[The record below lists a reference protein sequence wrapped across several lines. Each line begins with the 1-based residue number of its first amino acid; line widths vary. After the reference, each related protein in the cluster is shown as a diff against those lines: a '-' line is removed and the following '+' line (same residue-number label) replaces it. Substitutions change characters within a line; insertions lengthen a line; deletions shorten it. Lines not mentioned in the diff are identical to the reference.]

1 MGKITK
7 KVDPQKYAEANLSKV
22 LNSIDR
28 IYINKTEDIRQTIEK
43 DVKTNLTPYA
53 NYMTKLLGAMT
64 KSEID
69 FKTKQFRKF
78 LKDMGGKTLPNGKVD
93 PRVEAD
99 ITTVMGA
106 FNKLVPASQRINKGL
121 KDSSG
126 QIKGQDQQAHKDFT
140 VLSAQAFIIYTKIQA
155 DIDNQ
160 RKTKVPVGGNADSA
174 DTNTNVKRELKPREQ
189 ADLAEY
195 FRQMWI
201 TAKAVADMPKSIYD
215 GSNSY
220 KSIENALNHYMNNT
234 TQAQHEANKIKQVD
248 ILSGKASQK
257 IEIEI
262 QDDQSALEKL
272 IGRSK
277 FRKVQNRT
285 QEKDYTNAIKNINFS
300 RLKGSNPIEGEIV
313 KQFTDLAAGKKPRKY
328 SSKTKQRQKTKAK
341 KDLKIRNELK
351 PLIAA
356 SLALGA
362 FKKVSRPKKATRQSE
377 SGVTNQ
383 RELNKLKLKINA
395 RLPAQVRRNMGR
407 PALENRTGRFSNS
420 AALTELRQG
429 PKTLIGKYTYMLN
442 PYQTFENEGPR
453 EWPTGFNPKPLIAQS
468 IRDIALQY
476 TKQKFTLRRD

>member
-7 KVDPQKYAEANLSKV
+7 KVNPQKYAEANLSKV
-22 LNSIDR
+22 LSSVDR
-28 IYINKTEDIRQTIEK
+28 IYINKTEDVRKTIEK
-43 DVKTNLTPYA
+43 DVKTNLKPYA
-53 NYMTKLLGAMT
+53 SYMKKLLGAM
-64 KSEID
+64 SEGQVD
-69 FKTKQFRKF
+69 AKTKQFTKF
-78 LKDMGGKTLPNGKVD
+78 LKDLGAQTKPDGKVD
-93 PRVEAD
+93 PNVDAD
-99 ITTVMGA
+99 IAKVMAA
-106 FNKLVPASQRINKGL
+106 FNKLVPASQRINKGI
-121 KDSSG
+121 KNSSG

-140 VLSAQAFIIYTKIQA
+140 VLSGQAFIIYTKIQA
-155 DIDNQ
+155 DIDRQ
-160 RKTKVPVGGNADSA
+160 RTTKVPVGGNAEST
-174 DTNTNVKRELKPREQ
+174 DTNTNVKRYLKPQEQ

-220 KSIENALNHYMNNT
+220 KSIENALEHYFNNT
-234 TQAQHEANKIKQVD
+234 TQAQHELNKIKQVD
-248 ILSGKASQK
+248 VLSGKASQK

-262 QDDQSALEKL
+262 QDDQSALEKI

-277 FRKVQNRT
+277 FRKVQNRY
-285 QEKDYTNAIKNINFS
+285 QEKKYRDAIKNIPWT
-300 RLKGSNPIEGEIV
+300 RLSGSNPIEGEIV
-313 KQFTDLAAGKKPRKY
+313 KQLTDLAAGKKPKKY
-328 SSKTKQRQKTKAK
+328 NSKTKERQKTKAK

-453 EWPTGFNPKPLIAQS
+453 QWPTGFNPKPLIAQS

-476 TKQKFTLRRD
+476 TEQKFTLRRD